1 MNSEDKNPN
10 FDHHLNSEFDT
21 QNLANTDNDQGAEE
35 SESAFFDS
43 TEARVMAC
51 LMEKQLTTPNNY
63 PLSMNSLLL
72 ACNQK
77 TNRVPVMNLT
87 EGELGHTV
95 NRLEARK
102 LVGVDYGGRATHVTH
117 RVMTEFDID
126 RKQQAVLAVLMVREP
141 ITLNDIKTKTGRMED
156 FNGVEEVM
164 AVVNSLIEREEPLVI
179 QIPKGPGSR
188 EDRYTHL
195 LLGEV
200 DASAPISKVSTS
212 KTQKSAQADRIDELE
227 QRIEK
232 LEAQIKQLTGDSD

>member
-1 MNSEDKNPN
+1 MINEM
-10 FDHHLNSEFDT
+10 T
-21 QNLANTDNDQGAEE
+21 TDQEQKATFNE
-35 SESAFFDS
+35 
-43 TEARVMAC
+43 TEARVVAC

-77 TNRVPVMNLT
+77 SNRVPVMNLT
-87 EGELGHTV
+87 EGEIGHAV
-95 NRLEARK
+95 NQLENRN

-117 RVMTEFDID
+117 RVMTAFDID

-156 FNGVEEVM
+156 FNGIDEVK
-164 AVVNSLIEREEPLVI
+164 AVVESLIEREEPLVVI
-179 QIPKGPGSR
+179 LPKGPGRR

-195 LLGEV
+195 LCGEV
-200 DASAPISKVSTS
+200 KVEEVLTQVKSSAVTKNN
-212 KTQKSAQADRIDELE
+212 RIDELE

-232 LEAQIKQLTGDSD
+232 LESKVNSLMELLD

>member
-1 MNSEDKNPN
+1 MSETTINEDQENLKDNSRQAY
-10 FDHHLNSEFDT
+10 F
-21 QNLANTDNDQGAEE
+21 NDI
-35 SESAFFDS
+35 
-43 TEARVMAC
+43 EARVMAC

-95 NRLEARK
+95 NQLDSRK

-156 FNGVEEVM
+156 FSGIDEIK
-164 AVVNSLIEREEPLVI
+164 AVIESLIERDHALVVR
-179 QIPKGPGSR
+179 IPKGPGSR
-188 EDRYTHL
+188 EDRFTHL
-195 LLGEV
+195 LCGEV
-200 DASAPISKVSTS
+200 DIQMPVTQVKSKSGV
-212 KTQKSAQADRIDELE
+212 KSAQVSRLDEME
-227 QRIEK
+227 ARIEK
-232 LEAQIKQLTGDSD
+232 LEAQIRQLLGHQD

>member
-1 MNSEDKNPN
+1 MN
-10 FDHHLNSEFDT
+10 
-21 QNLANTDNDQGAEE
+21 DNDLNQDQTIVNTNDQAYFN
-35 SESAFFDS
+35 A

-77 TNRVPVMNLT
+77 SNRVPVMNLT
-87 EGELGHTV
+87 EGELGHSV
-95 NRLEARK
+95 NQLESRK

-117 RVMTEFDID
+117 RVMTVFDID

-156 FNGVEEVM
+156 FAGINEVKEVVE
-164 AVVNSLIEREEPLVI
+164 SLITRDEALVVR
-179 QIPKGPGSR
+179 IPKGPGSR

-195 LLGEV
+195 LCGEV
-200 DASAPISKVSTS
+200 DVSAPV
-212 KTQKSAQADRIDELE
+212 TQVKSSPKITVDTTRLDELE
-227 QRIEK
+227 KRIEQ
-232 LEAQIKQLTGDSD
+232 LEAQIKALLGD

>member
-1 MNSEDKNPN
+1 MN
-10 FDHHLNSEFDT
+10 FDDV
-21 QNLANTDNDQGAEE
+21 NTDNKTEQQAAEE
-35 SESAFFDS
+35 AFFDA

-87 EGELGHTV
+87 EGEVGHTV
-95 NRLEARK
+95 NQLEGRK

-141 ITLNDIKTKTGRMED
+141 LTLNDIKTKTGRMED
-156 FNGVEEVM
+156 FSGVDEVM
-164 AVVNSLIEREEPLVI
+164 AVIESLIERDQPLVI
-179 QIPKGPGSR
+179 RIPKGPGSR
-188 EDRYTHL
+188 EDRFTHL
-195 LLGEV
+195 LCGEV
-200 DASAPISKVSTS
+200 DVSIPLSKVKASGTGRNEQTS
-212 KTQKSAQADRIDELE
+212 RLDELE
-227 QRIEK
+227 ARVAQ
-232 LEAQIKQLTGDSD
+232 LETQIQQLLSNN

>member
-1 MNSEDKNPN
+1 MN
-10 FDHHLNSEFDT
+10 FDDVNADNKTEQQVAEKAYFD
-21 QNLANTDNDQGAEE
+21 A
-35 SESAFFDS
+35 

-87 EGELGHTV
+87 EGEVGHTV
-95 NRLEARK
+95 NQLEARK

-141 ITLNDIKTKTGRMED
+141 LTLNDIKTKTGRMAD
-156 FNGVEEVM
+156 FSGVDEVM
-164 AVVNSLIEREEPLVI
+164 AVIESLIERDQPLVI
-179 QIPKGPGSR
+179 RIPKGPGSR
-188 EDRYTHL
+188 EDRFTHL
-195 LLGEV
+195 LCGEV
-200 DASAPISKVSTS
+200 DVSIPLSKVKASGTS
-212 KTQKSAQADRIDELE
+212 RNEQTSRLDELE
-227 QRIEK
+227 ARVAQ
-232 LEAQIKQLTGDSD
+232 LEAQIQQLLSNS

>member
-1 MNSEDKNPN
+1 MNE
-10 FDHHLNSEFDT
+10 
-21 QNLANTDNDQGAEE
+21 NTVNKEQQTPQGENTKPCFNAI
-35 SESAFFDS
+35 
-43 TEARVMAC
+43 EARVVAC

-95 NRLEARK
+95 NQLEGRK

-156 FNGVEEVM
+156 FSGVEEVM
-164 AVVNSLIEREEPLVI
+164 AVVDSLIDREQALAI
-179 QIPKGPGSR
+179 RIPKGPGSR
-188 EDRYTHL
+188 EDRFTHL
-195 LLGEV
+195 LCGEV
-200 DASAPISKVSTS
+200 DTQVATAQLKSNASSRT
-212 KTQKSAQADRIDELE
+212 TQASRLDELE
-227 QRIEK
+227 ARIEK
-232 LEAQIKQLTGDSD
+232 LEAQIKQLGIDC

>member
-1 MNSEDKNPN
+1 MN
-10 FDHHLNSEFDT
+10 FDDV
-21 QNLANTDNDQGAEE
+21 NTDNKTEQQAAEE
-35 SESAFFDS
+35 AFFDA

-87 EGELGHTV
+87 EGEVGHTV
-95 NRLEARK
+95 NQLEGRK

-141 ITLNDIKTKTGRMED
+141 LTLNDIKTKTGRMED
-156 FNGVEEVM
+156 FNGVDEVM
-164 AVVNSLIEREEPLVI
+164 AVIESLIERDQPLAI
-179 QIPKGPGSR
+179 RIPKGPGSR
-188 EDRYTHL
+188 EDRFTHL
-195 LLGEV
+195 LCGEV
-200 DASAPISKVSTS
+200 DVSIPSPKVKVSSNHNPEQTS
-212 KTQKSAQADRIDELE
+212 KLDALE
-227 QRIEK
+227 ARIEQ
-232 LEAQIKQLTGDSD
+232 LEAKVKQLMGEQN